1 MEWWEGWL
9 ILMVT
14 LSIQH
19 KILVVFFK
27 GRKFKKD

>member
-1 MEWWEGWL
+1 MDWWEGWL

-14 LSIQH
+14 LNTAQN
-19 KILVVFFK
+19 LVVFFK

>member
-9 ILMVT
+9 IFMVT
-14 LSIQH
+14 LNTAQN
-19 KILVVFFK
+19 LVVFFK